1 MEKPQAWKYDVLIL
15 GGGFA
20 GVYAGKAI
28 SPLARRKSHS
38 VGIIARENH
47 MVFQPMLPEVA
58 GSSLSPRDVV
68 NAIRQLCR
76 GCNVYKGEVES
87 VDLEKKKLTMSAG
100 SFTPRFEFE
109 FNHLVFTLGAVV
121 DLSRIPGMAEHA
133 YLIQNVGDAMKLRAA
148 IISRMEEAN
157 VDPNPERRKSVL
169 QFVVVGGGY
178 SGVETAGQIL
188 DLLDDVHH
196 LYQNIRK
203 EDYRVT
209 LIHSRDHLLPTLKR
223 SLGEYTAR
231 KLEERGLRIILNRR
245 VRSVTAKQVQLDDST
260 EIPVS
265 LVVCTVGN
273 APHPLIIKMGEEKQ
287 LPLEKGRIITDASCR
302 VKGYDYVWSAG
313 DCAAVPL
320 ETGGIC
326 PATAQFAMRQGKL
339 LGENIVAS
347 YHDKPSKTFTFTG
360 LGEFAAIGHHNAVGE
375 VMGVKVSGFLA
386 WWMWRTI
393 YLSKL
398 PGLERKIRVLIEW
411 SLEVFFSRDINLL
424 TPQYTTGLSEMHL
437 EPEDILFHAGDPA
450 FSFYIVKKGRMEIRD
465 TSGGVI
471 RTIKSGEYFGE
482 RALLTD
488 KTWRFNAV
496 ALEPTELVAINGETF
511 GKITQAC
518 TSIQQMLRST
528 ATTWQSK
535 EELEHLKERIP
546 ESRRHA
552 PVSTVMHAEAV
563 VLKPEMSADEAMR
576 IMQQER
582 HGAYPL
588 VHEDGTV
595 HGMIRRTNLFEWY
608 KNLQPG
614 KTYTVA
620 DAPPTVVP
628 TVQPEAPLDAVLEQ
642 LVRAGTTRALVTD
655 QSKKLLG
662 VVTLTDVLLK
672 TAIADSEPIS
682 NTVPAGG

>member
-1 MEKPQAWKYDVLIL
+1 MEQTKAWKYDVLVL

-20 GVYAGKAI
+20 GIYAGKAL
-28 SPLARRKSHS
+28 SSLARKKKKS
-38 VGIIARENH
+38 VAIIARENH

-76 GCNVYKGEVES
+76 GSFVYKGEVLS
-87 VDLEKKKLTMSAG
+87 IDLKAKRLQMSAG
-100 SFTPRFEFE
+100 NFTPPFTFEYE
-109 FNHLVFTLGAVV
+109 HLIISLGAVV
-121 DLSRIPGMAEHA
+121 DLTRIPGMAEHA

-148 IISRMEEAN
+148 IISRIEEAN
-157 VDPNPERRKSVL
+157 VDPDPERRRSIL

-196 LYQNIRK
+196 LYQNIRQQ
-203 EDYRVT
+203 DFSVT
-209 LIHSRDHLLPTLKR
+209 LVHSRDHVLPTLKR
-223 SLGEYTAR
+223 SLGEYTAK
-231 KLEERGLRIILNRR
+231 KLEERGLRLIFNRR
-245 VRSVTAKQVQLDDST
+245 VRSVTAKQVKLDDDSAL
-260 EIPVS
+260 PSS

-273 APHPLIIKMGEEKQ
+273 APNPLILELGEKQ
-287 LPLEKGRIITDASCR
+287 GLPLQKGKIITENTCK
-302 VKGYDYVWSAG
+302 VPGFEGLWSAG

-339 LGENIVAS
+339 LGENIRAEFEGKKA
-347 YHDKPSKTFTFTG
+347 KPFSFTG

-375 VMGVKVSGFLA
+375 VMGMKVSGFIA

-398 PGLERKIRVLIEW
+398 PGVERKLRVLIEW

-437 EPEDILFHAGDPA
+437 EPEDVLFHSGDPA
-450 FSFYIVKKGRMEIRD
+450 FSFYIVKQGRVEIRD
-465 TSGGVI
+465 PSGGVV
-471 RTIKSGEYFGE
+471 RTIAEGEYFGE

-496 ALEPTELVAINGETF
+496 AVEPTELVAINGATF
-511 GKITQAC
+511 AQITQAC
-518 TSIQQMLRST
+518 TSFQQLLKST

-535 EELEHLKERIP
+535 EELEHLKDRIP
-546 ESRRHA
+546 EERRHA
-552 PVSTVMHAEAV
+552 PVSTAMHENPV
-563 VLKPEMSADEAMR
+563 FLTPDMKPDAAMQL
-576 IMQQER
+576 IQDKR

-588 VHEDGTV
+588 VQQDGKV
-595 HGMIRRTNLFEWY
+595 AGMIRRTLLFEWY
-608 KNLQPG
+608 KNL
-614 KTYTVA
+614 
-620 DAPPTVVP
+620 P
-628 TVQPEAPLDAVLEQ
+628 TVQDHTIAEAPLTIVPTIQPETPMDAVLEH
-642 LVRAGTTRALVTD
+642 LVRGGTTRALVVD
-655 QSKKLLG
+655 KDHKLLG
-662 VVTLTDVLLK
+662 ITTLTDILLK
-672 TAIADSEPIS
+672 KTAL
-682 NTVPAGG
+682 PAEQQAE